1 MRTMLK
7 TSLESPLT
15 GQLRGAVTFS
25 LLMKMYAMNLSTFYF
40 IITLLDVGS
49 YQDADKKGSGRGK
62 LMIMIM
68 KMMKM
73 MINKMMRLK
82 NDLIKIYCG

>member
-25 LLMKMYAMNLSTFYF
+25 LLMKMYAMNLSIFYF

-68 KMMKM
+68 KMM
-73 MINKMMRLK
+73 INKMMRLK

>member
-1 MRTMLK
+1 M
-7 TSLESPLT
+7 
-15 GQLRGAVTFS
+15 
-25 LLMKMYAMNLSTFYF
+25 
-40 IITLLDVGS
+40 GS

-73 MINKMMRLK
+73 MINKIMRLK

>member
-15 GQLRGAVTFS
+15 DQLCGAVTFS

-68 KMMKM
+68 KMM
-73 MINKMMRLK
+73 INKIMRLK

>member
-15 GQLRGAVTFS
+15 DQLRGAVTFS
-25 LLMKMYAMNLSTFYF
+25 LLMKMYAMNLSIFYF
-40 IITLLDVGS
+40 ITTLLDVGS

-62 LMIMIM
+62 LMMMIM
-68 KMMKM
+68 KMMK
-73 MINKMMRLK
+73 NKMMRLK

>member
-15 GQLRGAVTFS
+15 DQLRGAVTFS

-49 YQDADKKGSGRGK
+49 YQDADQEGYGRGK
-62 LMIMIM
+62 LMMI
-68 KMMKM
+68 MKM